1 MPKVILATSNK
12 HKFFE
17 IKNILLP
24 EELGIELIF
33 GGELVDGAPAE
44 TGSTFFENALIKAR
58 FYGQKTN
65 MPSLADDSG
74 LVVPALGGKPG
85 IMSARFAGEG
95 CTYEDNNRKL
105 LRMMESLPDE
115 MRGAKFV
122 CVAVLWLPGGEVFST
137 KGELH
142 GKITR
147 EPRGTGG
154 FGYDPVFEL
163 PDGRTVA
170 ELSPQEKNAIS
181 HRAKAFKKMRKL
193 IIELIKS
200 GKIG

>member
-33 GGELVDGAPAE
+33 GGELVDSAPPE

-105 LRMMESLPDE
+105 LKMMESLPDE

-122 CVAVLWLPGGEVFST
+122 CVAVLWLPYGEVFST

-154 FGYDPVFEL
+154 FGYDPVFKL

>member
-33 GGELVDGAPAE
+33 GGELVDSAPPE

-105 LRMMESLPDE
+105 LKMMESLPDK

-122 CVAVLWLPGGEVFST
+122 CVAVLWLPYGEVFST

>member
-33 GGELVDGAPAE
+33 GGELVDSAPPE

-105 LRMMESLPDE
+105 LKMMESLPDE

-122 CVAVLWLPGGEVFST
+122 CVAVLWLPYGEVFST

-170 ELSPQEKNAIS
+170 ELAPQEKNAIS

>member
-1 MPKVILATSNK
+1 MPKVVLATSNK

-24 EELGIELIF
+24 EELDIELVF
-33 GGELVDGAPAE
+33 GGELVDSAPPE
-44 TGSTFFENALIKAR
+44 TGSTFFENALIKAS
-58 FYGQKTN
+58 FYGQKVN

-105 LRMMESLPDE
+105 LKMMESLPDK
-115 MRGAKFV
+115 MREAKFV
-122 CVAVLWLPGGEVFST
+122 CVAVLWLPYGEVFST

>member
-33 GGELVDGAPAE
+33 GGELVDSAPPE

-105 LRMMESLPDE
+105 LKMMESLPDE

-122 CVAVLWLPGGEVFST
+122 CVAVLWLPYGEVFST

>member
-33 GGELVDGAPAE
+33 GGELVDSAPPE

-105 LRMMESLPDE
+105 LKMMESLPDE

-122 CVAVLWLPGGEVFST
+122 CVAVLWLPYGEVFST

-170 ELSPQEKNAIS
+170 ELSSQEKNAIS
-181 HRAKAFKKMRKL
+181 HRAKAFEKMRKL
-193 IIELIKS
+193 IIEIIKS
-200 GKIG
+200 GKID

>member
-1 MPKVILATSNK
+1 MPEVVLATSNK

-24 EELGIELIF
+24 EELGIELVF
-33 GGELVDGAPAE
+33 GGELIDSAPAE

-105 LRMMESLPDE
+105 LEMMESLPDE
-115 MRGAKFV
+115 VREAKFV
-122 CVAVLWLPGGEVFST
+122 CVAVLWLPCGEVFST

-170 ELSPQEKNAIS
+170 ELSSQEKNAIS

>member
-1 MPKVILATSNK
+1 MPEVILATSNK

-105 LRMMESLPDE
+105 LKMMESLPDE

-170 ELSPQEKNAIS
+170 ELSSQEKNAIS

>member
-95 CTYEDNNRKL
+95 CTYDDNNRKL
-105 LRMMESLPDE
+105 LKMMENLPDE